1 MRHDYRKRAVLLASA
16 LSAMAAAGVTLALV
30 AMPGNAASAA
40 APSNTSPPTI
50 SGTAEVGETLTAD
63 RGTWSGSA
71 PISYAYRWRRCNASG
86 GNCNNI
92 GGATDNTYKVK
103 SSDLGNTLRVRVTAS
118 NSDGS
123 ESATSAQTAVVRNP
137 SKPPATGCPSG
148 SVAQASQVSPPARLV
163 IDRVQFSPSVVTRS
177 TENVI
182 ARFHVSDT
190 CGQSVQGALV
200 YGTAVPFNQ
209 LSVSEQPT
217 GSNGVA
223 EINFSVLAGFPAA
236 RHQQLLVIFA
246 RARKQGDNLLTGIS
260 NRRLISVRVS
270 LG

>member
-1 MRHDYRKRAVLLASA
+1 MRHDHRKRAVLLASA
-16 LSAMAAAGVTLALV
+16 LSAVAAASVTLALV
-30 AMPGNAASAA
+30 AMPGNAASAT

-50 SGTAEVGETLTAD
+50 SGTAEVGQTLTAD
-63 RGTWSGSA
+63 RGTWSGTT
-71 PISYAYRWRRCNASG
+71 PINYAGRWRRCNATG
-86 GNCNNI
+86 GNCSNI
-92 GGATDNTYKVK
+92 GGATDITYKVK
-103 SSDLGNTLRVRVTAS
+103 TADLGNTLRVRVTAS

-123 ESATSAQTAVVRNP
+123 ATATSAPTAVVKSP
-137 SKPPATGCPSG
+137 AKPPATGCPSG
-148 SVAQASQVSPPARLV
+148 SVAQVSDVTSPARLV

-177 TENVI
+177 TKNML

-190 CGQSVQGALV
+190 CNQSVQGALL
-200 YGTAVPFNQ
+200 YATAVPFSQ

-217 GSNGVA
+217 GHDGWA

-236 RHQQLLVIFA
+236 RQQQLLVIFA
-246 RARKQGDNLLTGIS
+246 RARKQGESLLTGIS